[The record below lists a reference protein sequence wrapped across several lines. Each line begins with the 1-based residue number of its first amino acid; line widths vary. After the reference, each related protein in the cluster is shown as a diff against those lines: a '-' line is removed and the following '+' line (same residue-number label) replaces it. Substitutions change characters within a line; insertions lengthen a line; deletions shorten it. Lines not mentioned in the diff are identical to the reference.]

1 MTTATLDLGRR
12 NFLIKGTTALAI
24 GGVAATAV
32 PFLASWQPTEAT
44 RLGGLP
50 AHIDLTKLGDGE
62 GIKILWR
69 GTPMW
74 IVRRPS
80 ASIADLEANRDLVKD
95 PDSLESEQPD
105 YARNAL
111 RSARP
116 DVIVLTALCTHLGCS
131 PYFKA
136 LPDVQLGPD
145 LNAGFYC
152 PCHGSRFDMA
162 GRVLKGS
169 PAPTN
174 LPIPI
179 YHFAD
184 NDTLII
190 GATAAEMNG

>member
-1 MTTATLDLGRR
+1 MSTAVMDQARR
-12 NFLIKGTTALAI
+12 NFLVKGTTVVGLGA
-24 GGVAATAV
+24 VAATAV

-50 AHIDLTKLGDGE
+50 AHIDLTKLAEGE
-62 GIKILWR
+62 GIKLLWR

-74 IVRRPS
+74 IVKRP
-80 ASIADLEANRDLVKD
+80 AAAIAALETSSDGLKD
-95 PDSLESEQPD
+95 PDSIESLQPD
-105 YARNAL
+105 YALNAV

-116 DVIVLTALCTHLGCS
+116 DIVVLTAICTHLGCL
-131 PYFKA
+131 PQFKA
-136 LPDVQLGPD
+136 EPDEQLGPG
-145 LNAGFYC
+145 LSSGFYC

-174 LPIPI
+174 LPVPL

-184 NDTLII
+184 ANTLVI
-190 GATAAEMNG
+190 GAGPA

>member
-1 MTTATLDLGRR
+1 MTTTTLDRGRR
-12 NFLIKGTTALAI
+12 DFLIKGTSTVAVGAI
-24 GGVAATAV
+24 AATAV

-50 AHIDLTKLGDGE
+50 ARIDVAKLGEGE
-62 GIKILWR
+62 GIKLLWR

-74 IVRRPS
+74 IVRRPA
-80 ASIADLEANRDLVKD
+80 ASIADLEASRELLKD
-95 PDSLESEQPD
+95 PDSIESLQPD
-105 YARNAL
+105 YARNAV

-116 DVIVLTALCTHLGCS
+116 DIVVLTAICTHLGCL
-131 PYFKA
+131 PQFKA
-136 LPDVQLGPD
+136 LPDEQLGAD

-174 LPIPI
+174 LPVPL

-184 NDTLII
+184 ANTLVI
-190 GATAAEMNG
+190 GAA